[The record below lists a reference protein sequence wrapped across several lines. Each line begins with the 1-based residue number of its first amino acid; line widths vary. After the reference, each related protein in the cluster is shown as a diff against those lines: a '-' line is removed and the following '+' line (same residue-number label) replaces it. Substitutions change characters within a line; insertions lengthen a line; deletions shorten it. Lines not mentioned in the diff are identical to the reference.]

1 MCCHSKTLRQTSL
14 LCEISCRVAKVASE
28 VKRTPVLPGTYVY
41 GEPLCVF
48 QVAEYLVGRQ
58 GNAFIHGV
66 TTCAPVKSN
75 TFRHG
80 RRRFDAVCAAD
91 ARAPRPANREPRTAR
106 ASSCKQVNETI
117 MGGLIS
123 SAIRHSW
130 HVLAHFPTENERRVF
145 HAVKTTKD
153 ALRSCLGASDFL

>member
-1 MCCHSKTLRQTSL
+1 M
-14 LCEISCRVAKVASE
+14 
-28 VKRTPVLPGTYVY
+28 KRTLVLPGTYVY

-48 QVAEYLVGRQ
+48 QVAEYLVRRQ

-80 RRRFDAVCAAD
+80 RRKFDAACAAD
-91 ARAPRPANREPRTAR
+91 ARAPRATNQEPRTGR

-117 MGGLIS
+117 KGGLIS
-123 SAIRHSW
+123 SVINHIL
-130 HVLAHFPTENERRVF
+130 HVLAHFPSENDRRVF
-145 HAVKTTKD
+145 HAVNV
-153 ALRSCLGASDFL
+153 